1 MEYFGRNLFVM
12 NILQTVTVR
21 KNVKTKELSPG
32 NGGGGGTPPR
42 KERNSEQDSEQGRER
57 TQNFPPHYRL
67 EAHPMPVPEPHPS
80 EPRTELQKAP

>member
-32 NGGGGGTPPR
+32 NGGEGVPPR
-42 KERNSEQDSEQGRER
+42 GKNETANKIANKEEREPR
-57 TQNFPPHYRL
+57 TSRRIIVLKRIQYL
-67 EAHPMPVPEPHPS
+67 SPEPHPS